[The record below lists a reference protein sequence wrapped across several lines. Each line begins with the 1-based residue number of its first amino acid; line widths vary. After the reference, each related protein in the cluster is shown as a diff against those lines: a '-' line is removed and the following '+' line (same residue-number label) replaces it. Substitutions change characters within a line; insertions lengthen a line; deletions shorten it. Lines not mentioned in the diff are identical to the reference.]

1 VRSRSPSASCRG
13 SVARARRSR
22 GRAYGTA
29 RLLTRSPAARR
40 LALSQGRPLAHP
52 LAAPQCVAVLLRWA
66 VGKGHRAPRSSV
78 SEECL
83 LNVLMSCSE
92 RKMNE
97 RIEKWQHRFL
107 SFLDFDQCDLV
118 TRVPRSERRA
128 ARMARPGGAG
138 GRAVP
143 GATARDNQT
152 NFLGSSRPFHSISCP
167 PFAQAC
173 LVSREAD
180 DEGVPRCN
188 EARAAAALRPAIRFA
203 AASVCAAEG
212 ALATALP
219 P

>member
-1 VRSRSPSASCRG
+1 
-13 SVARARRSR
+13 VARARRSR

-29 RLLTRSPAARR
+29 RLLTRSSAARR

-97 RIEKWQHRFL
+97 RIEKWQHSRFL

-138 GRAVP
+138 GRAVR
-143 GATARDNQT
+143 GLGRDNQT